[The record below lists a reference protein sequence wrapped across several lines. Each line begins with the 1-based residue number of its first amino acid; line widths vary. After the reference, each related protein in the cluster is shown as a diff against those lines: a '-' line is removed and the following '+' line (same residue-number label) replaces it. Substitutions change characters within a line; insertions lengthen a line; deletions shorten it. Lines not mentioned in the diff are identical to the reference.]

1 MFDLQIA
8 SIELKMPVQDF
19 ETALRDCIDD
29 YHENMDYAIKPMRTR
44 HGKNMYKITIDNTQS
59 STIEIVGE
67 QDDVSGDIYLHPFK
81 LSNMNESF
89 YKVNYSDSSIA
100 GTDSDPSM
108 FFCHAMNEICRN
120 QKGSFAYIDAKGNT
134 TIIRD
139 GSTKRGS
146 SVALVDSEGNVY
158 SCVGAKSVKGVTDS
172 SDFTVRKPINEWL
185 GENPEVQRAI
195 AKLPLADK
203 MNYIGK
209 YLISA
214 KLNEEID
221 ADEFTD
227 IFCQAGLF
235 GFTEQS
241 VLNIYKLIM

>member
-19 ETALRDCIDD
+19 ETALQDCIDD
-29 YHENMDYAIKPMRTR
+29 YHEDMDYTMKSMRTR
-44 HGKNMYKITIDNTQS
+44 HGKNMYKITIDNQQS

-81 LSNMNESF
+81 LSNMNDSF
-89 YKVNYSDSSIA
+89 YKVNCIDANIS
-100 GTDSDPSM
+100 GTDIDPSM
-108 FFCHAMNEICRN
+108 FFCHAMSIICKK
-120 QKGSFAYIDAKGNT
+120 QKGSFAYIDAKGKV
-134 TIIRD
+134 TIIKD
-139 GSTKRGS
+139 GSEKRGS
-146 SVALVDSEGNVY
+146 SIALVDSDGNVY

-172 SDFTVRKPINEWL
+172 ADFTVRKPINEWL
-185 GENPEVQRAI
+185 GENPEVQIAI

-209 YLISA
+209 YLINA

-227 IFCQAGLF
+227 IFCQAGIF
-235 GFTEQS
+235 GFTEPS